1 MLQKTPTSDAK
12 LHAVMRLKAT
22 GAPWPEICAALDIS
36 RAVYYRRV
44 KEANRRGI
52 AYEPIPLKRSEAA
65 KRAVVEA
72 LMSWN

>member
-1 MLQKTPTSDAK
+1 MIQKTPTPEAK

-22 GAPWPEICAALDIS
+22 GASQPEICAALSIS
-36 RAVYYRRV
+36 PRTYYRRV
-44 KEANRRGI
+44 KEAELRGI

-72 LMSWN
+72 LMTC